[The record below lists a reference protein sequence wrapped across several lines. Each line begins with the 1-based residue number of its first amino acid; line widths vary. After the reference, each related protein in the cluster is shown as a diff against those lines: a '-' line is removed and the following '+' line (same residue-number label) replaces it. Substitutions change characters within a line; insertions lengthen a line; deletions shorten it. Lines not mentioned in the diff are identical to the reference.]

1 MIQKLVIFSVLI
13 LSATCMVL
21 HQTPLY
27 LPTQYQERT
36 PSYNFAYEVNDP
48 HTGDFKRQQESRR
61 ADVVL
66 GHYSLL
72 QPDGVTRTVD
82 YRADD
87 HTGFNAVVNNIGRP
101 NNVPS
106 NRQEAADDGSG
117 RQPDERS
124 QAEQPR
130 HSPND
135 QQVTPT
141 PLTVT
146 HTSVIHQFLHRLP

>member
-1 MIQKLVIFSVLI
+1 MIQKLAIFSILI

-27 LPTQYQERT
+27 LPIQYQERT

-48 HTGDFKRQQESRR
+48 HTGDFKRQQENRR
-61 ADVVL
+61 GDVVL

-87 HTGFNAVVNNIGRP
+87 HTGFNAVVNNIGRL
-101 NNVPS
+101 NNGPS
-106 NRQEAADDGSG
+106 DRQEAANDGSG
-117 RQPDERS
+117 RQPDERPP
-124 QAEQPR
+124 AEQPR
-130 HSPND
+130 HSPNE

-141 PLTVT
+141 PLAIT
-146 HTSVIHQFLHRLP
+146 HTSIIHQILHRRS